1 MCLEQRTNYDI
12 EMLQEMG
19 YCNGI
24 ENYSRHINNLEPGAR
39 PYTLLDY
46 FPKDFLMIID
56 ESHMSIPQIRGM
68 YNGDRARKTT
78 LVEYGFRL
86 PSALDNRPLRFDE
99 FEGLINQVIF
109 TSATP
114 GPYEA
119 DHSQNVAE
127 QIIRPTGLI
136 DPPIYVRPVENQIDD
151 LISEI
156 KKSTDKNQRVLVTT
170 LTKKMAEDLTAY
182 LKSTGIKVRYL
193 HSDVDTLERMEIIR
207 DLRIGEFDVLVGIN
221 LLREGLDLPE
231 VSLVAILDADKEGF
245 LRSETSLIQTVGRAA
260 RNIDGRVVMYADK
273 ITGSMERA
281 IKETNR
287 RREIQDRYNK
297 QHNITPKSV
306 IKGVRDVIEATK
318 AAEEEG
324 KYKTKD
330 KDISISE
337 YIIEL
342 EKEMRLAADNLEF
355 EKAAYYRD
363 QIKELRKNNG
373 QNNY

>member
-1 MCLEQRTNYDI
+1 
-12 EMLQEMG
+12 
-19 YCNGI
+19 
-24 ENYSRHINNLEPGAR
+24 
-39 PYTLLDY
+39 
-46 FPKDFLMIID
+46 
-56 ESHMSIPQIRGM
+56 MSIPQIRGM